1 MSPRRL
7 SLVVSLALSGIFPV
21 VSRADLVAH
30 YKLDEAS
37 GVVHDTGAAPAA
49 DSSNS
54 LKDPKNYAQPGVP
67 AGTYGDITL
76 SEDQAKNLK
85 SSVHIPAGDGF
96 NIGPAEKS
104 KLNITGNFTFTGWF
118 KLSKTDGYH
127 ILLATGAGSGNG
139 WKVGVN
145 EGSLLFTAAGVADV
159 TTDAV
164 SVDADKWYYL
174 DVTVEGKDGER
185 KINFFVNGKKVT
197 SEALTADD
205 IKPSDAKQM
214 HLGMAENADDT
225 PENLD
230 GNMTDLR
237 VYNTVLS
244 EKEIKA
250 AATGDT
256 K

>member
-1 MSPRRL
+1 MSARRL
-7 SLVVSLALSGIFPV
+7 SMVLSLALCGLSPLI
-21 VSRADLVAH
+21 SRADLVAH

-37 GVVHDTGAAPAA
+37 GVVHDTGTAPAA

-54 LKDPKNYAQPGVP
+54 LKDAKDYAQPGVP

-76 SEDQAKNLK
+76 TEDQAKNLK
-85 SSVHIPAGDGF
+85 SSVHIPVGDGF
-96 NIGPAEKS
+96 NLGSADKS
-104 KLNITGNFTFTGWF
+104 KLNLTGNFTFTGWF

-127 ILLATGAGSGNG
+127 ILIATGAGSGNG
-139 WKVGVN
+139 WKVGVS
-145 EGSLLFTAAGVADV
+145 EGSLLITANGVADV
-159 TTDAV
+159 STDSV
-164 SVDADKWYYL
+164 SIDADKWYYL
-174 DVTVEGKDGER
+174 AVTVGGVNGER

-205 IKPSDAKQM
+205 VKPSDAKQM

-244 EKEIKA
+244 EKEIKD
-250 AATGDT
+250 AATGEG